1 MTDNQN
7 ANPFAFWQQ
16 FWQSANPQ
24 MAQFLPPAT
33 LEETERKITELKS
46 VEMWLNFNLQVLQS
60 QLLILEQQK
69 NLFTQN
75 QETNEQ
81 KKP

>member
-1 MTDNQN
+1 MTDAQ
-7 ANPFAFWQQ
+7 NPFAFWQQ

-24 MAQFLPPAT
+24 MSQFFPPAS
-33 LEETERKITELKS
+33 LEETERKIAELKS
-46 VEMWLNFNLQVLQS
+46 VEMWLSFNLQVLQS

-75 QETNEQ
+75 QETPESD
-81 KKP
+81 KI

>member
-7 ANPFAFWQQ
+7 PNPLVFWQQ

-24 MAQFLPPAT
+24 MAQFLPPTT
-33 LEETERKITELKS
+33 LEETEHKIAELKS

-75 QETNEQ
+75 QETKE
-81 KKP
+81 